1 MKPLITY
8 LFLFGA
14 IVAISESQ
22 LLSINSLISV
32 SDNVTAPKN
41 GDNSE
46 DILKNDLL
54 DLLKE
59 DSKETQAYFNSGNR
73 TSMES
78 CKSS

>member
-1 MKPLITY
+1 MKSLITY
-8 LFLFGA
+8 LFVFGA
-14 IVAISESQ
+14 TVAISESQ

-32 SDNVTAPKN
+32 SDNATATKN
-41 GDNSE
+41 GDSSE

-59 DSKETQAYFNSGNR
+59 DSKETETYFDSGNR
-73 TSMES
+73 ISMES

>member
-32 SDNVTAPKN
+32 SDNVTAQKN
-41 GDNSE
+41 GDSFE

-73 TSMES
+73 ISMES